1 MIRDKDFISHYRSAC
16 VETLK
21 SVPPRKGV
29 YLVYIFNHVY
39 VSYSDSSKSI
49 FISISVLISLCCLT
63 SPHDVI
69 CFLIPCKNA
78 KEMSQKIFSILQN
91 AISSESATSI
101 SPVMLPDSLHV
112 CRPLLDIQ
120 LFLKLHL
127 NPKKDEDVLLLSE
140 LMLPAQH
147 FCRTTPGIRVCLL
160 CWGTWISRHSGNG
173 LTVGILDLSG
183 CFQP

>member
-16 VETLK
+16 METLK

-29 YLVYIFNHVY
+29 YLVYRFSHVY

-127 NPKKDEDVLLLSE
+127 NPPKTWGCLASLWTDAPSTALL
-140 LMLPAQH
+140 
-147 FCRTTPGIRVCLL
+147 
-160 CWGTWISRHSGNG
+160 
-173 LTVGILDLSG
+173 
-183 CFQP
+183 